1 MGSSWIRNWTRVSC
15 TGGGFFTTEPP
26 GKPCLTFTG
35 NCLPPSL
42 RPPLPPGRRLGDV
55 WCRGQRQPREQRAQ
69 VLRSRRAVHRRQ
81 SGLAGRSHVVGEA
94 GFLVRPGPGLSGRG
108 DRRRRCRPAG
118 SPSWVL
124 LASSPDWAED
134 ADQTSSSDTWFLCL
148 YLKEMNLPRGLL
160 CLAPRGPVLKTQGEE
175 GPPLQGRTGAATA
188 SLATGPLPGSWPL
201 GRPGDWMSIVTHA
214 ETGTTPGALP
224 AMEYRKR
231 FLNQSFMCI
240 APNHVLLLISFGY
253 SRISPPLFRTPLPW
267 FPACSWRR
275 SFVWYTPPE
284 AESVL
289 EVSSKISLSLQDC
302 IITVTYT
309 VTDVSQSS
317 HFVTDP
323 KSVRICKQGSKQ
335 KIFFFHV
342 NNNFFKKVQ
351 FALQQ
356 SVLNHLHKR
365 FNNIFYNECK
375 HFNLMVLK

>member
-1 MGSSWIRNWTRVSC
+1 MSGAGDSANPENSELKYSGQDGLYIGVSLASPAEVTSSVRQDSWCALALAWAAAG
-15 TGGGFFTTEPP
+15 TGG
-26 GKPCLTFTG
+26 
-35 NCLPPSL
+35 
-42 RPPLPPGRRLGDV
+42 
-55 WCRGQRQPREQRAQ
+55 
-69 VLRSRRAVHRRQ
+69 
-81 SGLAGRSHVVGEA
+81 
-94 GFLVRPGPGLSGRG
+94 
-108 DRRRRCRPAG
+108 RRCRPAG
-118 SPSWVL
+118 SPSWIL

-160 CLAPRGPVLKTQGEE
+160 CLAPGALSWRPREKRDRLSRE
-175 GPPLQGRTGAATA
+175 GPGQPTA
-188 SLATGPLPGSWPL
+188 SLATGPLPGSWSL

-214 ETGTTPGALP
+214 ETRTTPGALP

-253 SRISPPLFRTPLPW
+253 SRISPPLFHTPLPW

-289 EVSSKISLSLQDC
+289 EVSSKISLGLQDC
-302 IITVTYT
+302 IVTVTYT

-317 HFVTDP
+317 RCATDP
-323 KSVRICKQGSKQ
+323 KSVRICKQGSRQ